1 MTDALAEI
9 DGVKPNVVLAADEER
24 QIKGSGKNP
33 YIIKRR
39 DDHYYCT
46 CPAWRNQKG
55 VATDARTCKH
65 IKSLLGD
72 AYEEARLR
80 MKAGGSAPAP
90 PKPASKKATAGS
102 KRKKPDE
109 DGEPEE
115 DAKPAKRTRKPASKA
130 VSNDDGND
138 AEEAKPAKRTRKPA
152 SEAVAKDA
160 DEEEEEGEKP
170 RRSSRKPASKAT
182 PALKPASKA
191 TPAVKSKAPKKE
203 EEDDNMDVDEDAS
216 AVVAQNVP
224 TSDTLEFGGLKPA
237 AHLDDGEEREV
248 KSERGKTVYKV
259 KRTMG
264 HYYCTC
270 PAWRNQSRVKVEVRS
285 CKHLKSLL
293 GEEYEEARTQANT
306 HEDDEAPKTK
316 PPSKSSKPASKASAK
331 PPSTKK
337 PASSKKTKDEE
348 APSVEKEDTINEE
361 EEEESSPPGGDELAE
376 INGLKPKVYMK
387 DGETQDVKSQSS
399 NTSYKVKRTWDH
411 YYCSCPAWRN
421 QGGAPVNA
429 RTCKHLKSL
438 LGDKY
443 EEARIKKKNPDGPA
457 PAAKKKPA
465 SRKKKG
471 DADDDDDDDDAG
483 ASSKAVPKLLLAN
496 KWDLEKGADPTGW
509 WISEKLDGVRT
520 FYDGKGM
527 ISRLGNPFT
536 PPQWLLEKLPKDV
549 TLDGEL
555 FGGRK
560 NFQDTVSIVKT
571 VNSPHWKNITFQIF
585 DIPSSGSKPFE
596 DRIAE
601 LKKLFGPGGSHECK
615 EVVVVEH
622 EKAEGRDHVL
632 GKLKEI
638 EDLGG
643 EGLMLRKP
651 GSKYEGTRSSSL
663 LKIKTFH
670 DAEAEVIGYAA
681 GKGKH
686 TGATGALQCRMESG
700 KTFNVG
706 TGLSDKQRKNPPKI
720 GSIITYRFQELTRDL
735 VPRFPS
741 FIGEAVDKD
750 KAKDAVLTQIQKAAD
765 PEDDEDADEH

>member
-1 MTDALAEI
+1 MLLA
-9 DGVKPNVVLAADEER
+9 V
-24 QIKGSGKNP
+24 
-33 YIIKRR
+33 
-39 DDHYYCT
+39 
-46 CPAWRNQKG
+46 QKG

-248 KSERGKTVYKV
+248 KSERGYAIMSSSCSGSYFVSRKTVYKV

-264 HYYCTC
+264 HYVRCIHCGSSLWQSRLELTLNLPVLHLSGESGACTSHRHRLNMYF
-270 PAWRNQSRVKVEVRS
+270 ARDKGMEKSSQSSLILTMLVAFLTVLQSRVKVEVRS

-387 DGETQDVKSQSS
+387 DGETQDVKSQS
-399 NTSYKVKRTWDH
+399 R
-411 YYCSCPAWRN
+411 
-421 QGGAPVNA
+421 
-429 RTCKHLKSL
+429 
-438 LGDKY
+438 
-443 EEARIKKKNPDGPA
+443 
-457 PAAKKKPA
+457 
-465 SRKKKG
+465 
-471 DADDDDDDDDAG
+471 
-483 ASSKAVPKLLLAN
+483 
-496 KWDLEKGADPTGW
+496 
-509 WISEKLDGVRT
+509 
-520 FYDGKGM
+520 
-527 ISRLGNPFT
+527 
-536 PPQWLLEKLPKDV
+536 
-549 TLDGEL
+549 
-555 FGGRK
+555 
-560 NFQDTVSIVKT
+560 
-571 VNSPHWKNITFQIF
+571 
-585 DIPSSGSKPFE
+585 
-596 DRIAE
+596 
-601 LKKLFGPGGSHECK
+601 
-615 EVVVVEH
+615 
-622 EKAEGRDHVL
+622 
-632 GKLKEI
+632 
-638 EDLGG
+638 
-643 EGLMLRKP
+643 
-651 GSKYEGTRSSSL
+651 
-663 LKIKTFH
+663 
-670 DAEAEVIGYAA
+670 
-681 GKGKH
+681 
-686 TGATGALQCRMESG
+686 
-700 KTFNVG
+700 
-706 TGLSDKQRKNPPKI
+706 
-720 GSIITYRFQELTRDL
+720 
-735 VPRFPS
+735 
-741 FIGEAVDKD
+741 
-750 KAKDAVLTQIQKAAD
+750 
-765 PEDDEDADEH
+765 